1 MRPYF
6 REKCKSMDTLK
17 KIGALLAV
25 FVALIGTV
33 WAYVCVIK
41 AMDSIIPLL
50 GLILLT
56 VFAIPSAVWLVRS
69 AIGSYGDFKL
79 EYGDEFCTDKG
90 EHLRVVG
97 FLEDGTPECEEI
109 K

>member
-1 MRPYF
+1 
-6 REKCKSMDTLK
+6 MDTLK